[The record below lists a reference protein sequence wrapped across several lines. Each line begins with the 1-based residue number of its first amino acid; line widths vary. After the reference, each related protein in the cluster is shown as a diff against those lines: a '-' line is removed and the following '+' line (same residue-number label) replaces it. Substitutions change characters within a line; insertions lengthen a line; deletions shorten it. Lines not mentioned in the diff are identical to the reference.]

1 MPNQSFIKCRSQ
13 SVQNT
18 VVVES
23 RKNRKQTA
31 RVGVPIQFQLSLW
44 CGDKKTINRNMS
56 LTQSELNSGRVKI
69 GDVKEVAKQE
79 FLELLE
85 KFDGSKALIWDSDLT
100 GPMGLIAEYSV
111 IKEHKVITI
120 VLFCIGIVT
129 LPAVKQ

>member
-1 MPNQSFIKCRSQ
+1 
-13 SVQNT
+13 
-18 VVVES
+18 
-23 RKNRKQTA
+23 
-31 RVGVPIQFQLSLW
+31 
-44 CGDKKTINRNMS
+44 MS

-129 LPAVKQ
+129 IPAVKQ